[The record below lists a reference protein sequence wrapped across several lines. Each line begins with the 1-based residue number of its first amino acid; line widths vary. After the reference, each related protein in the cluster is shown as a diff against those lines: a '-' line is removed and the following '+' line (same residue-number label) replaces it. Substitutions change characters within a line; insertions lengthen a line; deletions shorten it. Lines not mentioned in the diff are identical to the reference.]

1 MERKRLNLIEKAMR
15 NNNIVVI
22 ITAAIIIV
30 GIIALFKMPR
40 NEFPVFTIR
49 QGVIVGVYPGATS
62 AEVEK
67 QLTTVVE
74 NYLFGYQEVKKSKT
88 YSYSREGIMYIFVE
102 LNDDVKNADQFWS
115 KLKHGLD
122 ELKMTLPAG
131 VAALIANSD
140 FGDTSALL
148 ITLSSDTKTY
158 KELEEQLKKLESEC
172 RKIPATSKVKHF
184 GLQKEKIF
192 VNVKPELLNEYNIKS
207 LTLLGS
213 YQANGMVSYAG
224 KLDDGRSIMPVHFPP
239 NFESEKDLAEQ
250 IVYSDPG
257 GNVVRLK
264 NIASIERKYDK
275 PDNFI
280 RQNGKKTILLSLEM
294 QPGNNIVAY
303 GKDVDKVLEHFNK
316 HLPAGIE
323 TAKISELP
331 KYVSDSVNNFLREF
345 LIAIV
350 AVILVTLILLPL
362 RVASVAGITV
372 PISVMITLAILYFKG
387 IELHTVSLAS
397 LILVLGMIVDNS
409 IVVID
414 NHVTKIDQGFSPW
427 HAAIKSARELVAPI
441 IVATL
446 AILAAY
452 IPLGFMVPGT
462 AGEFMATIPW
472 VVTIA
477 LTVSILVALFLV
489 PYLNFVFIKKGLK
502 NVRKPGKKSF
512 LDVLQAWFDKSLDKA
527 FKHPRLV
534 IAIGIGS
541 VLFSVVLFKFT
552 DQQLFPE
559 MERNQFAVEVYLP
572 TGSSLKVTQKVVD
585 SLESILLKD
594 RRVTNVTTFIGTSSP
609 RFHTVYAPQMPASNF
624 GQLLVNT
631 KSEKATRAI
640 VNDYSPRYSDN
651 FINAHVKWKIL
662 AMQLNKASI
671 EVRISSD
678 SVKDIRSTE
687 KKVMEILSR
696 THGLAWVRT
705 DWDQPQQ
712 NINVN
717 LDRDKANRMGY
728 YKSLVATSV
737 MIGLDGVPLTTI
749 WEDDYPVDVI
759 LKQDQ
764 SSTQNIKTLEDQYI
778 TSPMSFSAIPLR
790 SMADFTPSWS
800 EGTVVRRNG
809 VPTLTIM
816 IDNTP
821 KAVAA
826 TILDEIKPQI
836 EKLSLPEGTYI
847 NWGGDYEAMQE
858 VFIPMGIAL
867 GVSILLIFFILLIQF
882 RKAKLALLIMSGMLL
897 TLPGAAIGILIM
909 RFPFSVTAFIGI
921 TSLCGMVVR
930 NGIILIDYARELKEK
945 QGMSTKEAAK
955 AAGKRRMRPIFL
967 TSAAAGM
974 GVVPMIISRSPL
986 WGPLGTVI
994 CFGLLFSMVLTL
1006 YIMPILFSVSYSD
1019 KEKKAKFWTL
1029 PGTVKM
1035 MLLGFMLLIPSILGT
1050 NQAKAQSPISKAQS
1064 PSQAKAQSL
1073 IPNLQPSI
1081 PNPRP
1086 ITLDSCKQLALQNNH
1101 KIKEAELQIRASQ
1114 QQKQE
1119 VFTNFFPKISVAAF
1133 AMRSADYLMKL
1144 ETPTMN
1150 LPVWDGKNP
1159 AQLMNPTQFAY
1170 FPALSIGLLDYLNT
1184 AAVTVAMPVYAGGRI
1199 RRGYKLARLGEDVNV
1214 YQKEMTRDEVLART
1228 EEMFWTL
1235 QSLSEKEKT
1244 IQSYQH
1250 MLDSLYRDVNNYS
1263 NAGLA
1268 QKNDVLKVQLK
1279 QNELKTNMLKLR
1291 NGVNLTRR
1299 ALCQHI
1305 GVPYDSA
1312 LVFKTP
1318 PDPQSSALVIQ
1329 DPEQLVKNRSEYHLL
1344 NKVVEVKHVQKKLAA
1359 GEYLPQLSLVGAGF
1373 TYDLM
1378 NKTTNNAL
1386 GMVSLSVPITDW
1398 WAGSYKIKK
1407 QQIEVEQAE
1416 SSLQENTELLVLQ
1429 MRQAANEVEETHYQ
1443 IGVSQVSVEQA
1454 VENLRISQDN
1464 YKAGIIGISDLLE
1477 AQAIFQQAKDNLID
1491 AQCLFRSKFA
1501 KYKLMTGG

>member
-1 MERKRLNLIEKAMR
+1 MERRKPNLIEKAMR

-22 ITAAIIIV
+22 IAAAIIIV
-30 GIIALFKMPR
+30 GIVALLKMPR
-40 NEFPVFTIR
+40 NEFPAFTIR
-49 QGVIVGVYPGATS
+49 QGVIVGVFPGATS
-62 AEVEK
+62 SEVEK

-74 NYLFGYQEVKKSKT
+74 NYLFGYQEVKKAKT

-102 LNDDVKNADQFWS
+102 LNDEVKNADQFWS
-115 KLKHGLD
+115 KLKHGLT
-122 ELKMTLPAG
+122 ELKMTLPTG
-131 VAALIANSD
+131 VIALIANSD

-148 ITLSSDTKTY
+148 ITLSSDTKSY
-158 KELEEQLKKLESEC
+158 KELEEQLKKLESDC
-172 RKIPATSKVKHF
+172 RKIPATSKIKHF

-192 VNVKPELLNEYNIKS
+192 VNVRPELLNEYNIKS
-207 LTLLGS
+207 LSLLGS

-224 KLDDGRSIMPVHFPP
+224 KLDDGTTVMPVHFPP

-250 IVYSDPG
+250 IVYSDPN

-264 NIASIERKYDK
+264 NIATIERKYDK
-275 PDNFI
+275 PGNFI

-303 GKDVDKVLEHFNK
+303 GKDVDKVLENFKK
-316 HLPAGIE
+316 HCPEGIE

-331 KYVSDSVNNFLREF
+331 KYVGDSVNNFLREF
-345 LIAIV
+345 LIAIM
-350 AVILVTLILLPL
+350 AVIMVTLILLPM

-372 PISVMITLAILYFKG
+372 PISVMITLAILYFTG

-427 HAAIKSARELVAPI
+427 HAAIKSAKELVAPI
-441 IVATL
+441 VVATL

-462 AGEFMATIPW
+462 AGEFMNTIPW

-489 PYLNFVFIKKGLK
+489 PYLNFVFIKKGLR
-502 NVRKPGKKSF
+502 NPKKLNKKTF
-512 LDVLQAWFDKSLDKA
+512 LDVLQGWFDKSIDKA
-527 FKHPRLV
+527 FEHPRMV

-541 VLFSVVLFKFT
+541 VVGSVLLFQLT

-572 TGSSLKVTQKVVD
+572 TGSSLKSTRKVVD
-585 SLESILLKD
+585 SLESVLLKD
-594 RRVTNVTTFIGTSSP
+594 KRVTNVTSFIGTSSP

-631 KSEKATRAI
+631 KSDKATREI
-640 VNDYSPRYSDN
+640 VNEYSPQYSDN

-678 SVKDIRSTE
+678 SVKDIRSTQ
-687 KKVMEILSR
+687 KKVMEILSK
-696 THGLAWVRT
+696 TQGLAWVRT

-749 WEDDYPVDVI
+749 WEDDYPVEVV
-759 LKQDQ
+759 LKQEQ
-764 SSTQNIKTLEDQYI
+764 SSTENLKTIADQYI

-800 EGTVVRRNG
+800 EGTIVRRNG
-809 VPTLTIM
+809 VPTLTVM

-826 TILDEIKPQI
+826 EILGNIKPQI
-836 EKLSLPEGTYI
+836 EKLKLPEGTSVS
-847 NWGGDYEAMQE
+847 WGGDFEAMQE

-867 GVSILLIFFILLIQF
+867 GVSIILIFFILLIQF

-897 TLPGAAIGILIM
+897 TLPGAVIGLLIM
-909 RFPFSVTAFIGI
+909 RFPFSTTAFIGI

-930 NGIILIDYARELKEK
+930 NGIILIDYARELKET
-945 QGMSTKEAAK
+945 QGMSTKEAAI

-967 TSAAAGM
+967 TSAAAGV
-974 GVVPMIISRSPL
+974 GVIPMIISRSPL
-986 WGPLGTVI
+986 WGPMGTVI

-1006 YIMPILFSVSYSD
+1006 YILPVLYSVSYSD
-1019 KEKKAKFWTL
+1019 KGKRAKFWNL
-1029 PGTVKM
+1029 PRNIK
-1035 MLLGFMLLIPSILGT
+1035 MLLAGFLLTVPSLFGT
-1050 NQAKAQSPISKAQS
+1050 GQAQTVS
-1064 PSQAKAQSL
+1064 
-1073 IPNLQPSI
+1073 
-1081 PNPRP
+1081 
-1086 ITLDSCKQLALQNNH
+1086 LDSCKQLALHNNR
-1101 KIKEAELQIRASQ
+1101 KIKEAELQVRASGQ
-1114 QQKQE
+1114 QRKE
-1119 VFTNFFPKISVAAF
+1119 VFTNFFPKVSVAAF
-1133 AMRSADYLMKL
+1133 ALRSADYLIKAQ
-1144 ETPTMN
+1144 TPSMN

-1159 AQLMNPTQFAY
+1159 GQLMNPTQFAY
-1170 FPALSIGLLDYLNT
+1170 VPSMSLGLLDYMNT
-1184 AAVTVAMPVYAGGRI
+1184 AAVTVTMPVYAGGRI

-1214 YQKEMTRDEVLART
+1214 YQKAMTRDEVLART
-1228 EEMFWTL
+1228 EELFWNL
-1235 QSLSEKEKT
+1235 QSLCEKEKT
-1244 IQSYQH
+1244 IQSYQLL
-1250 MLDSLYRDVNNYS
+1250 LDSLYRDVNNYT

-1268 QKNDVLKVQLK
+1268 QRNDVLKVQLK
-1279 QNELKTNMLKLR
+1279 QNELRTNLLKLK
-1291 NGVNLTRR
+1291 NGINLTRR
-1299 ALCQHI
+1299 ALCQHVGLI
-1305 GVPYDSA
+1305 YDSS
-1312 LVFKTP
+1312 LVFNAL
-1318 PDPQSSALVIQ
+1318 PDNQVVPVMFL
-1329 DPEQLVKNRSEYHLL
+1329 DPEQLVKNRSEYQLL
-1344 NKVVEVKHVQKKLAA
+1344 NKAVEVRQVQKKMAA
-1359 GEYLPQLSLVGAGF
+1359 GEYLPQLSVVGTGF
-1373 TYDLM
+1373 TYDVM
-1378 NKTTNNAL
+1378 DKTSNNAL
-1386 GMVSLSVPITDW
+1386 GMVSLSIPISDW
-1398 WAGSYKIKK
+1398 WAGSHKIKK
-1407 QQIEVEQAE
+1407 QEIEVEQARN
-1416 SSLQENTELLVLQ
+1416 SLQENTEMLVLQ
-1429 MRQAANEVEETHYQ
+1429 IRQAANEVGETSFQ
-1443 IGVSQVSVEQA
+1443 VSVSQVSVEQA
-1454 VENLRISQDN
+1454 NENLRISQDN
-1464 YKAGIIGISDLLE
+1464 YKAGMIGISDLLE
-1477 AQAIFQQAKDNLID
+1477 AQAVVQQTKDNLID
-1491 AQCLFRSKFA
+1491 ARCQFRSKLA
-1501 KYKLMTGG
+1501 KYKLMTGS